1 MAVNILE
8 HIWVLFIGVFS
19 WAINRLMAK
28 IDDLEKNKANNSS
41 LGRVADHAR
50 ALDKRIDELAHTA
63 LPRSEIQR
71 SHEKLHE
78 RLNVMERNKADKIRN
93 IRTHQAKEKGDTT
106 NGQ

>member
-1 MAVNILE
+1 
-8 HIWVLFIGVFS
+8 
-19 WAINRLMAK
+19 MAK

-78 RLNVMERNKADKIRN
+78 RLNIMERNKADKIRN
-93 IRTHQAKEKGDTT
+93 VRTHQAKEKGDNS